1 MKKLANHSQWKEQEN
16 FPARTN
22 DGTDSPV
29 YWTMSSKYRQNCN
42 DAEGTKK
49 AIDRKAGHCNKEIE
63 TVRSQSKLDNLVAKM
78 NS

>member
-1 MKKLANHSQWKEQEN
+1 
-16 FPARTN
+16 
-22 DGTDSPV
+22 
-29 YWTMSSKYRQNCN
+29 MSSKYRQNCN
-42 DAEGTKK
+42 DTEGTKK